1 MSTLDDDIARE
12 ARLARKGNVTAKGRL
27 FRLLG
32 NDQTKLAAKLAETD
46 DDDDSGKHPDQKNPF
61 KRGSPHFSLT
71 EQGRIFRTDP
81 ALAARLAAAAGAKI
95 A

>member
-1 MSTLDDDIARE
+1 MSTLDDEIARE

-27 FRLLG
+27 FLLLG
-32 NDQTKLAAKLAETD
+32 KDQEKLAAKLAETD
-46 DDDDSGKHPDQKNPF
+46 DDDDSGKHPNEKNPF
-61 KRGSPHFSLT
+61 RKGPGFNVT

>member
-12 ARLARKGNVTAKGRL
+12 ARLARAGNVTAKGRL

-46 DDDDSGKHPDQKNPF
+46 DDEGGKHPDTKNPF